1 MADEDGEV
9 RRMAEIADAI
19 NAILEA
25 EPTVGDTPSTAPEG
39 IPQTPQ
45 NGASQ
50 DLPDSLDLEVGTQE
64 ADNLDAAIAAEFAA
78 TADVNPKP
86 SPLDDPF
93 GPAPD
98 LDLPGTIEPSIN
110 MAIGQ
115 DVRAGSDMA
124 NLSMRMQDTLSEIRH
139 QANEA
144 WQGADDLLAEME
156 KTRAELVADVR
167 GQIETIGSETQKR
180 RQTIMQEL
188 EQLESQSLMAR
199 DEMEMMLVKFETSL
213 VNLHTRYFHNAES
226 ERERLARYREFLQFM
241 LDERGL

>member
-1 MADEDGEV
+1 MADEEGEV

-19 NAILEA
+19 NAILES
-25 EPTVGDTPSTAPEG
+25 EPSVGDTPAQEAAPTPEQAPELE
-39 IPQTPQ
+39 T
-45 NGASQ
+45 GANS
-50 DLPDSLDLEVGTQE
+50 P
-64 ADNLDAAIAAEFAA
+64 ADTLDAAIAAEFATDGELA
-78 TADVNPKP
+78 
-86 SPLDDPF
+86 SPPQVTPADDPF
-93 GPAPD
+93 GPAPN
-98 LDLPGTIEPSIN
+98 LDLPGKIDTN

-115 DVRAGSDMA
+115 DVRVGSDMA
-124 NLSMRMQDTLSEIRH
+124 NLSLRMQDTLSEIRH

-156 KTRAELVADVR
+156 KARASLVADVR
-167 GQIETIGSETQKR
+167 GQIQTIASETQKR

-199 DEMEMMLVKFETSL
+199 DEMEVMLVKFETSL
-213 VNLHTRYFHNAES
+213 TELHSRYFHNAES

>member
-1 MADEDGEV
+1 MADEEGEV

-25 EPTVGDTPSTAPEG
+25 EPSVGDTPAQEAAPNPEQAPE
-39 IPQTPQ
+39 QET
-45 NGASQ
+45 GANSQ
-50 DLPDSLDLEVGTQE
+50 
-64 ADNLDAAIAAEFAA
+64 ADTLDAAIAAEFATDGELA
-78 TADVNPKP
+78 PPPQVTPA
-86 SPLDDPF
+86 DDPF
-93 GPAPD
+93 GPAPN
-98 LDLPGTIEPSIN
+98 LDLPGKIDTN

-115 DVRAGSDMA
+115 DVRVGSDMA
-124 NLSMRMQDTLSEIRH
+124 NLSLRMQDTLSEIRH

-156 KTRAELVADVR
+156 KARASLVADVR
-167 GQIETIGSETQKR
+167 GQIQTIASETQKR

-199 DEMEMMLVKFETSL
+199 DEMEVMLVKFETSL
-213 VNLHTRYFHNAES
+213 TDLHSRYFNNAES

-241 LDERGL
+241 LDERGP